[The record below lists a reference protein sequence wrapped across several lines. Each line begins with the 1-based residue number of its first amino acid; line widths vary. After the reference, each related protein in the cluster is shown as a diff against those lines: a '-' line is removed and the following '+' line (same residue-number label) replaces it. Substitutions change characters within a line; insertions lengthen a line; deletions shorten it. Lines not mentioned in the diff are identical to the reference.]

1 MKTLRRRCI
10 IRETDFPKVRRKAF
24 TPLSFGETVSVLY
37 DRAEWMPITRE
48 SIERDMILKG
58 LRGKMM
64 PRGGS
69 WLIPEDYVLYS
80 QDSLYDARYK
90 TWRAGWDEEGYM
102 TIQSRSNARPVRL
115 GWAVFEKDLHGGKDT

>member
-10 IRETDFPKVRRKAF
+10 IRETDFEKVKRKAF
-24 TPLSFGETVSVLY
+24 MPIGVDVLY
-37 DRAEWMPITRE
+37 DSAEWTPITRE

-58 LRGKMM
+58 LKGQMM

-80 QDSLYDARYK
+80 QDSLYDQRYK
-90 TWRAGWDEEGYM
+90 TWQADWDEEGYM
-102 TIQSRSNARPVRL
+102 TIQSRSNVQPVRL
-115 GWAVFEKDLHGGKDT
+115 GWAVFEKDLKNELHR

>member
-1 MKTLRRRCI
+1 MKERTLRRRCI
-10 IRETDFPKVRRKAF
+10 IRETDFEKVKRKAF
-24 TPLSFGETVSVLY
+24 TPIGVSILY
-37 DRAEWMPITRE
+37 DRADWQPITRE
-48 SIERDMILKG
+48 SIERDMIMKG
-58 LRGKMM
+58 LRGQQM

-102 TIQSRSNARPVRL
+102 TIQSRSNVKPVRL
-115 GWAVFEKDLHGGKDT
+115 GWAVFEKDLVSRL